1 MRGWNWVIVVPSGAV
16 SWITI
21 VLCTDTV
28 LSVSLPI
35 LAVPL
40 LGLLYVCFDL
50 NSGTHGLGVV
60 LD

>member
-1 MRGWNWVIVVPSGAV
+1 MLSDAV